1 MINPLAQR
9 QMHQTANIEAV
20 RQAHEVS
27 GQLQREAMKQ
37 RALEDSMAEEQGS
50 VRGIPESEQLRLE
63 ERKGRGGGH
72 EEAPPESGEAAPEE
86 ETPPASEDKA
96 GPADP
101 HLDLL
106 A

>member
-27 GQLQREAMKQ
+27 GQIQREAMKQ

-50 VRGIPESEQLRLE
+50 VRVIPESEQLRLE
-63 ERKGRGGGH
+63 ERKGGGGGQ
-72 EEAPPESGEAAPEE
+72 EEAQSQSEEASQEE
-86 ETPPASEDKA
+86 ETPDAEDKA
-96 GPADP
+96 GPADS
-101 HLDLL
+101 HLDFL